1 MAVGRRVLAS
11 SEKAHGLTNSLLLGL
26 EQQMSEHSADAA
38 PKAATGSILPKIAVS
53 GFIASVIIVE
63 TVLFFF
69 FVPSADDVAA
79 LAEANLIKKVQADM
93 EQAGEETVDDVN
105 KAVEFNLGDHS
116 ATFTPPGADRT
127 YRVEFRL
134 FGTVKVKDLKHLEEL
149 YVERA
154 GRFRHRMMLEMRNA
168 TMDELNEN
176 QLGLIQRRILATSNE
191 ILEEPLLLGV
201 GFQDYQVVEE

>member
-1 MAVGRRVLAS
+1 MSDHAAANS
-11 SEKAHGLTNSLLLGL
+11 S
-26 EQQMSEHSADAA
+26 DA
-38 PKAATGSILPKIAVS
+38 PKSSLLPKIAVS
-53 GFIASVIIVE
+53 SFIAAVIVVE
-63 TVLFFF
+63 TVLFFL
-69 FVPSADDVAA
+69 FVPSGDDVAA

-93 EQAGEETVDDVN
+93 EEAGEATVEDEN

-116 ATFTPPGADRT
+116 ANFTPPGADRS

-134 FGTVKVKDLKHLEEL
+134 FGTVKAKDVPRLETL
-149 YVERA
+149 YNERA
-154 GRFRHRMMLEMRNA
+154 GRFRHRMMLEIRNA

-201 GFQDYQVVEE
+201 GFQDYQVIEE

>member
-1 MAVGRRVLAS
+1 
-11 SEKAHGLTNSLLLGL
+11 
-26 EQQMSEHSADAA
+26 MSEHSTDAA
-38 PKAATGSILPKIAVS
+38 PRASSSMLPKIAVS

-69 FVPSADDVAA
+69 FLPSADDVAA

-93 EQAGEETVDDVN
+93 EDDGEETIDDEN
-105 KAVEFNLGDHS
+105 KAVEFNLGDH
-116 ATFTPPGADRT
+116 AANFTPPGADRG

-134 FGTVKVKDLKHLEEL
+134 FGTVKAKDLKRLEEL
-149 YVERA
+149 YAERA
-154 GRFRHRMMLEMRNA
+154 GRFRHRMMLEIRNA

-201 GFQDYQVVEE
+201 GFQDYQVIEE

>member
-1 MAVGRRVLAS
+1 
-11 SEKAHGLTNSLLLGL
+11 
-26 EQQMSEHSADAA
+26 MSDHKTQPTTDA
-38 PKAATGSILPKIAVS
+38 PKSSMLPKLAIS
-53 GFIASVIIVE
+53 GFVGAVIVVE
-63 TVLFFF
+63 TLLFFM

-79 LAEANLIKKVQADM
+79 LAEASLIKKVQADM
-93 EQAGEETVDDVN
+93 EEAGEKTVVDEN

-116 ATFTPPGADRT
+116 ANFTPPGADRS

-134 FGTVKVKDLKHLEEL
+134 FGTVKAKDVPRLEAL
-149 YVERA
+149 YAERA
-154 GRFRHRMMLEMRNA
+154 GRFRHRMMLEIRNA

-201 GFQDYQVVEE
+201 GFQDYQVIEE

>member
-1 MAVGRRVLAS
+1 
-11 SEKAHGLTNSLLLGL
+11 
-26 EQQMSEHSADAA
+26 MSEHSTDA
-38 PKAATGSILPKIAVS
+38 PKTSTGSMLPKIAVS

-69 FVPSADDVAA
+69 FLPSADDVAA
-79 LAEANLIKKVQADM
+79 LAEANLIKKVEADM
-93 EQAGEETVDDVN
+93 EQDGEETVEDEN
-105 KAVEFNLGDHS
+105 KAIEFNLGDYS
-116 ATFTPPGADRT
+116 ANFTPPGADRN

-134 FGTVKVKDLKHLEEL
+134 FGTVKAKDLARLEAL
-149 YVERA
+149 YGERS
-154 GRFRHRMMLEMRNA
+154 GRFRHRMMLEVRNA

-201 GFQDYQVVEE
+201 GFQDYQVIEE